1 MSKLLGEKMSTDTNI
16 FKEAVQPVPIR
27 VDLQMGKHSK
37 ASHHHKPAIE
47 RAVPIERIVQ
57 LFSSRFDDPYLNP
70 SAELSFGDLTS
81 GLPDLP
87 KEELEEALTY
97 WTGHSGDRVL
107 STKTVE
113 EGQEDSRVWYVHGLS
128 RLRVE

>member
-1 MSKLLGEKMSTDTNI
+1 
-16 FKEAVQPVPIR
+16 
-27 VDLQMGKHSK
+27 MGKHSK
-37 ASHHHKPAIE
+37 TSHHHKPAIE
-47 RAVPIERIVQ
+47 RAVPIERIVR

-70 SAELSFGDLTS
+70 SAELSLEDISS

-128 RLRVE
+128 RLRVQ